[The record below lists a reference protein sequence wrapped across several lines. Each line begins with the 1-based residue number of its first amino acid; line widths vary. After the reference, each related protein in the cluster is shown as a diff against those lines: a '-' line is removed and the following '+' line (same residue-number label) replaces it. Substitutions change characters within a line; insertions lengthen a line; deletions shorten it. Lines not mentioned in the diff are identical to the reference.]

1 MRLLFLLSIFGLF
14 MASANAQ
21 VGIGTTTPNSTL
33 DVQGSLAAKVTVSSA
48 TSNTLGSEYNFIY
61 TGTST
66 ATATLPDA
74 GSIAGRMYSIK
85 NASTNSSTLTINTT
99 SSQTIDGVT

>member
-1 MRLLFLLSIFGLF
+1 MKLLFLFSTCGLLA
-14 MASANAQ
+14 ASVQAQ
-21 VGIGTTTPNSTL
+21 VGVGTTTPNSTL

-74 GSIAGRMYSIK
+74 SSIAGRMYSIK
-85 NASTNSSTLTINTT
+85 NASTNSSTLTLNTT
-99 SSQTIDGVT
+99 SSQT